1 MMTGKYIYS
10 KDILAEIK
18 ELRKDLQGLT
28 NLLIGASDEPDK
40 PGLVERIRILEASQR
55 LVKWLVGA
63 AVLIVLADGVTRAI
77 SLYRGIP

>member
-1 MMTGKYIYS
+1 MTGKYIYS